1 MGGYKKFSA
10 IEFTIPYLVLI
21 EANIDTHMLYEWA
34 AVFDPYNTFRI
45 QKDIYLPTYLKMTI
59 GLFYNSLNNV
69 HCRQSNADFASCLD
83 KMQNDDANGFYI
95 RVPIFPSIC
104 QHSHFG

>member
-1 MGGYKKFSA
+1 
-10 IEFTIPYLVLI
+10 
-21 EANIDTHMLYEWA
+21 
-34 AVFDPYNTFRI
+34 
-45 QKDIYLPTYLKMTI
+45 MTI

-95 RVPIFPSIC
+95 SGFQFFQVSVNIHIWVDAS
-104 QHSHFG
+104 